1 MRNSGHERELLR
13 EFAEFVE
20 AVPAAPGSSLDAE
33 ILQRVAADLRPPRW
47 IIFTRLG
54 LAQAAGGLLTLSVC
68 PQFGLG
74 AGTHQ
79 ALLHDLHSALPPAA
93 FYFVCGLFFVGLG
106 TIFGGLLLKRAELRV
121 LGRTPWSFFLG
132 FGALAYTLLMILGS
146 EAFMAASLAWIA
158 GAVVGNFLGFAVM
171 AWLRQ
176 RPA

>member
-1 MRNSGHERELLR
+1 MRNSSQERELLR

-20 AVPAAPGSSLDAE
+20 AVPTAPGSSLDAD

-47 IIFTRLG
+47 TIFTRLG
-54 LAQAAGGLLTLSVC
+54 LAQTAGGLLTLSVC

-93 FYFVCGLFFVGLG
+93 FYFACGLFFVSLG
-106 TIFGGLLLKRAELRV
+106 AIFGGLLLKRAELRV
-121 LGRTPWSFFLG
+121 LGRTPWSFYLG

-158 GAVVGNFLGFAVM
+158 GAVVGNGLGFAVT

-176 RPA
+176 RSA